1 MVRLAAALE
10 TGTRVISLDL
20 LLLTG
25 HDLRFGP
32 PSCSEGDH
40 SCLALASTVV
50 GCHLHFVQA
59 SRVKPGQGEAVLVGW
74 NARNGPVVRGVRDL
88 LTMLHYV
95 VQDGCPAA
103 PLMARPPHQ
112 LIGVRLGGPG

>member
-32 PSCSEGDH
+32 PS
-40 SCLALASTVV
+40 
-50 GCHLHFVQA
+50 
-59 SRVKPGQGEAVLVGW
+59 W
-74 NARNGPVVRGVRDL
+74 VRR
-88 LTMLHYV
+88 
-95 VQDGCPAA
+95 
-103 PLMARPPHQ
+103 
-112 LIGVRLGGPG
+112 IENK

>member
-88 LTMLHYV
+88 LKRVT
-95 VQDGCPAA
+95 
-103 PLMARPPHQ
+103 
-112 LIGVRLGGPG
+112 GVRTCFCCGVQEVFGLSPRWQGERKRTVG

>member
-10 TGTRVISLDL
+10 TGTRVIPLDL
-20 LLLTG
+20 LLLAG

-40 SCLALASTVV
+40 GRLALASTVV

-74 NARNGPVVRGVRDL
+74 NARNDPVIRGVRD

-103 PLMARPPHQ
+103 ALVARSPRQ
-112 LIGVRLGGPG
+112 LV